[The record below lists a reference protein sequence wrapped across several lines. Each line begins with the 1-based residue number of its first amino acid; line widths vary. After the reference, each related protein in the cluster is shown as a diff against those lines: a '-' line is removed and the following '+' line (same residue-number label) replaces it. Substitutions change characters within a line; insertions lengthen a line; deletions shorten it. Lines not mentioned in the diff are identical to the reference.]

1 MSISRNGW
9 PSSEKEQNLE
19 DDAKFEAVLKQE
31 GMTLADLRRNVERS
45 FLVRQVQRDEVGAKL
60 QITEQEARQ
69 YYQAN
74 RNEFVQPAAVTFREI
89 LIELPA
95 GAQTAAGVNVAADDE
110 VKQRIEAVRAR
121 ALAGEDF
128 TALVEEASDSPTKA
142 NGGMIGPL
150 NVADLSPALQEMLE
164 KLKPGDITE
173 PLRAATGYQILK
185 VETLTQATPQPF
197 EAVRDLV
204 ADRVHQARQ
213 RTEIRRFLA
222 RMRSQALIEWRNQDL
237 KRVYEQHLAAL
248 ATGTPGSSVARR
260 TLSQT
265 MKIGTVDLAPPFA
278 LAPMAGHDG
287 YRLPA
292 AREASRAAAASWSP
306 RWSARRA
313 SSAGSTA
320 RSSTPNIR
328 RRSGRSRSRSSAA
341 IPKKMA
347 AAAQIVEGM
356 GADIV
361 DINMG
366 CPVHEDREAQRR
378 AAA

>member
-1 MSISRNGW
+1 MKAAWSLALVALLGLPAHGQIIEQVLVKVNGEIITKTDLEDRQIAALREMRVD
-9 PSSEKEQNLE
+9 PATLQTDEGLRKALAEVTPQILVDAIDEILMLQLGREKGYRLTDENFKEWLAELRREQNLE
-19 DDAKFEAVLKQE
+19 DDAKFEEVLKQE

-45 FLVRQVQRDEVGAKL
+45 FLVGQVQRDEVGAKL

-74 RNEFVQPAAVTFREI
+74 QNEFVQPAAVTFREI

-128 TALVEEASDSPTKA
+128 AALVEEASDSPTKA

-173 PLRAATGYQILK
+173 PLRAAKGYQILK

-248 ATGTPGSSVARR
+248 ATGTPG
-260 TLSQT
+260 
-265 MKIGTVDLAPPFA
+265 I
-278 LAPMAGHDG
+278 
-287 YRLPA
+287 
-292 AREASRAAAASWSP
+292 
-306 RWSARRA
+306 
-313 SSAGSTA
+313 
-320 RSSTPNIR
+320 
-328 RRSGRSRSRSSAA
+328 
-341 IPKKMA
+341 
-347 AAAQIVEGM
+347 
-356 GADIV
+356 
-361 DINMG
+361 
-366 CPVHEDREAQRR
+366 
-378 AAA
+378 